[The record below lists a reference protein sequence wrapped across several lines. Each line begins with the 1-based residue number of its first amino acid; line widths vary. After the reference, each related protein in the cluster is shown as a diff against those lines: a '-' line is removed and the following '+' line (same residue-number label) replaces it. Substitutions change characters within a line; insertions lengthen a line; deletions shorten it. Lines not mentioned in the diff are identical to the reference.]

1 MPRGSWDDLVVDWQ
15 RAESWGLDSAW
26 LPDRLTN
33 PWSAERPWAE
43 GWTGLAA
50 LAAVTQRIE
59 CGVLVTAITGRNPA
73 LLALQ
78 ALTADRISSGRVL
91 VGLGA
96 GGGPEGQALLGEG
109 DWTPVERVGRFEE
122 FVAVVSGHLHGRQ
135 LDESGQWYSSRGRLM
150 APPSAPMSPSIVVA
164 ANGRKTLGIAAKYG
178 NGWNCYGDPGGSS
191 LDLVRRANAQLDRHC
206 QELGREPRSL
216 RRSLL
221 LGVAADTD
229 WASATQFADLV
240 RRFFEAGINDFFFY
254 VPPSTSVVRRGSTG
268 VEMARLDALVE
279 EIASDIV
286 PKLREEL
293 VG

>member
-1 MPRGSWDDLVVDWQ
+1 MPRGSWDELVVDWQ

-26 LPDRLTN
+26 LPDRPTN
-33 PWSAERPWAE
+33 PWGAERPWAE

-59 CGVLVTAITGRNPA
+59 CGVLVTAIDGRNPA

-78 ALTADRISSGRVL
+78 ALTVDRISGGRVL

-96 GGGPEGQALLGEG
+96 GGGAEAALLGEG
-109 DWTPVERVGRFEE
+109 DWTAAERVGRFEE
-122 FVAVVSGHLHGRQ
+122 FVKIVSGHLDGGQ
-135 LDESGQWYSSRGRLM
+135 LDESGQWYRSRGRLM
-150 APPSAPMSPSIVVA
+150 AQRSAPTSPSMVVA

-178 NGWNCYGDPGGSS
+178 RRWNCYGDPGGSS
-191 LDLVRRANAQLDRHC
+191 LELVRRANAQLDRYC
-206 QELGREPRSL
+206 DELGREPRCL

-229 WASATQFADLV
+229 WESAAQFADLV
-240 RRFFEAGINDFFFY
+240 RRFFEAGIDDFLFY
-254 VPPSTSVVRRGSTG
+254 LPPSTSVVRRGSTG
-268 VEMARLDALVE
+268 AEMARLDALVE
-279 EIASDIV
+279 EVACDVV